1 MARGYAQA
9 GSEKAARLSRERK
22 ANLVSEDDSLKDADR
37 FTAKAEKVDAV
48 ISNVEFEG
56 RSFNVAAD
64 VADSEFGEDGYHGD
78 NETYGWSATAAD
90 PIRITENLKDGR
102 EVEIK
107 NNSKNSDIW
116 SHFEGN
122 DKVLESLTDK
132 IADNEPPDDGPEPD
146 DGPDDYYEDRY
157 GFG

>member
-1 MARGYAQA
+1 MARGYSQA

-22 ANLVSEDDSLKDADR
+22 ANLVSEENSLKEADR
-37 FTAKAEKVDAV
+37 FTAKAEGVDRV
-48 ISNVEFEG
+48 INNVEFQG

-64 VADSEFGEDGYHGD
+64 VADSEFGEDGYFGD

-90 PIRITENLKDGR
+90 VVRVTENLKDGR

-107 NNSKNSDIW
+107 NNSKNSEIFE
-116 SHFEGN
+116 HLEGN

-132 IADNEPPDDGPEPD
+132 IADNEPPDSGPEPD
-146 DGPDDYYEDRY
+146 DGPDDYYDDRY
-157 GFG
+157 